1 MYVIASFE
9 HSLHLELSINEL
21 EQKGIKKE
29 NIFVVPL
36 VPKIGQ
42 SKIFDT
48 IHRSD
53 GTSLMDAPA
62 ILGTL
67 LAVLGATYG
76 YILNWGPI
84 IWGLIGLGTGFVLGF
99 IFELLINRK
108 KLYRKRRKESATE
121 VFVLVMCYGTQSEMV
136 AEVLYEYF
144 AFGVAKVNQG

>member
-9 HSLHLELSINEL
+9 HSFHLELSINEL
-21 EQKGIKKE
+21 ESKGLKKE
-29 NIFVVPL
+29 NIFIVPL
-36 VPKIGQ
+36 VPKMGQ

-53 GTSLMDAPA
+53 GISLFDAPA
-62 ILGTL
+62 ILGTF
-67 LAVLGATYG
+67 LAVLGAIYG

-84 IWGLIGLGTGFVLGF
+84 IWGLIGLGMGFVLGF
-99 IFELLINRK
+99 IFELINRK
-108 KLYRKRRKESATE
+108 KLNRKRRIESPTE
-121 VFVLVMCYGTQSEMV
+121 VVVMVKCYENQSEMV